1 MPEIA
6 TAWVTLTVSA
16 KGARQA
22 IDAELKGVDSA
33 GAGRRAGQQFS
44 SGAAAASNL
53 SALEQKMVAAGKR
66 GGEAAGRALSVGLKA
81 GAAAGVAALGASI
94 KLGMDRLVAI
104 DDAKGK
110 LRGLGHDAAAQAKI
124 MDSALA
130 SVKGTAFGLG
140 DAATISASAVAAG
153 IKPGQ
158 ELTKYLKT
166 TADAATIAGSSLSD
180 MGSIFN
186 QVQTGGAAMT
196 DDLNQLADRGIP
208 IYQWLG
214 KEMGVA
220 AGQVKDLASKG
231 KVSSEVFFQAIQK
244 NIAGAAL
251 ESGKT
256 VRGSFNNMKAAVGRF
271 GAALSGPE
279 FTRAPG
285 MFTAITK
292 AIDDATPAAAR
303 FAQSFDAKVF
313 NQWVPAA
320 KSAWQQLQANPD
332 VRSNLAEVG
341 AVFQSLSA
349 AAVSAWPA
357 VQQIGA
363 SLGQASAAL
372 GVSTWRLFLTTL
384 EAAAGVVNML
394 VGPLST
400 VAGLMRDHQTV
411 VTAAVGAWLLFR
423 TVPGMLTNF
432 RAGMAG
438 VANEGG
444 RMAGA
449 LHTAGQ
455 AAAGV
460 RSGFQSVTGGAASVR
475 AGLANV
481 SQSYRDLVRWTGQ
494 ANPTT
499 STMGRVLFGTGQ
511 QAQTA
516 STHLRAMGNVA
527 GSVASSGMGALRAGA
542 SGVIGALGGPWGA
555 AFAAAGIAATA
566 IIAKNQKS
574 AQSYDALQR
583 AIRQTAEARAE
594 LSDALIANRGS
605 ETAADV
611 KSAAKDRIAALRG
624 ELEAAANRSGSVWDN
639 VRNTEGNT
647 TFSSLFTD
655 EKSKGTAIKEQAAQ
669 AKEAQ
674 AALDGLKL
682 TQQSLADVT
691 FGSSTAFSQMV
702 SKLEAAGQGGK
713 RAADQL
719 RQARAEFQQQQAF
732 AQKLTPGITELSK
745 AMQVLG
751 DKTATAAD
759 KSNALKTALDA
770 LNPARTLGDAIAA
783 HDKVLQQVADSTQEA
798 VDQTKGFGAALLDA
812 KLGVSTA
819 TTNGQALR
827 TSLLGIVDASKDAV
841 AGGQSINEVMG
852 KNGPQLAALA
862 KQYGVSVAQIQA
874 AFNTLGGKDLELV
887 ARVSGAPESVQQIG
901 MIARAMKDAKI
912 GEKQTIPISVS
923 DDAKKAV
930 EALGFTVDR
939 INGGTAIEVTAKTDE
954 AKAKLTDILNT
965 VQGFPP
971 GTQVKIDA
979 PGGQGVLELLNSL
992 NAKAHEGNNKTI
1004 EVSAPNAPGV
1014 DALLASLNLKVV
1026 NDNGKNIIVSLSG
1039 AEAAATT
1046 LNQLAKDRIARI
1058 NVVTGPTPFA
1068 PGMTGTV
1075 SGGGV
1080 TPSDVTPYA
1089 NGSIRSYANGG
1100 FDGRLPSQALMQ
1112 RGRGRG
1118 LVQWAE
1124 GETGVES
1131 FIPWA
1136 AGKRRRSTM
1145 ILSETARA
1153 FGYQLVRPGDFFQK
1167 FADGGISIDRLKDFA
1182 SGITSG
1188 TYTFGGSADSW
1199 NTDCSGGQAR
1209 VLNFLTGAKGRFAT
1223 GNMAEATA
1231 SRGLT
1236 PGLPPAGTA
1245 AYLVGWYNGGPG
1257 GGHASGAIID
1267 ADGTKTIVEMGGS
1280 SGNGSF
1286 GSGTDPA
1293 TMANTAWLPLSGAS
1307 ANGSGDVNQFGD
1319 GSTGGSETSGGG
1331 GAKSYGGGGFGRVGT
1346 AIAEA
1351 LFGSRSSGGGGGAGG
1366 GVGSAG
1372 GAKTVD
1378 AKKVREAQDKATDA
1392 EKKLAVEQ
1400 QKLTELEADKK
1411 TKASALQAQKDRV
1424 EKAKREAAQAKDDVE
1439 AAKKGSPSTTVG
1451 SAAKQLTAAQDKA
1464 DAAEKAAADAKTKLA
1479 EIEANPKATASAKQ
1493 AAKDRV
1499 ERTRRDADQA
1509 KTDLE
1514 AIKKGGGND
1523 KGTGDKSD
1531 TSEFQSLGQNLVSGM
1546 FQAIGLDGSLF
1557 SNPFEWPNVK
1567 SAMALLNW
1575 GGGLAKSL
1583 SGSDSENMGGVVG
1596 GAAGGIG
1603 LNLPNLTDFMKP
1615 IGPQAPVVGPGGAL
1629 PIQQPGSQAGVTY
1642 DFRGAQLGVSPT
1654 QMTQKIDSRQ
1664 NAAFR
1669 RQSGALAR

>member
-1 MPEIA
+1 MPELA

-16 KGARQA
+16 RDARKS
-22 IDAELKGVDSA
+22 IDAELRGIDSA
-33 GAGRRAGQQFS
+33 GAGRQAGQRFS
-44 SGAAAASNL
+44 SGAVASTNL
-53 SALEQKMVAAGKR
+53 SGLEQKLVSAAQSAGSKAGKIL
-66 GGEAAGRALSVGLKA
+66 GDGIKA
-81 GAAAGVAALGASI
+81 GAAVGVAALGTSI
-94 KLGMDRLVAI
+94 KLGVDRLLAI

-110 LRGLGHDAAAQAKI
+110 LKGLGHDAQSTAKI

-158 ELTKYLKT
+158 ELTKYLKL
-166 TADAATIAGSSLSD
+166 TADAASIAGSSLGD
-180 MGSIFN
+180 MGNIFN
-186 QVQTGGAAMT
+186 QVQTGQRAMS
-196 DDLNQLADRGIP
+196 DDLNQLGDRGIP
-208 IYQWLG
+208 ILQWVG
-214 KEMGVA
+214 KEMGVTA
-220 AGQVKDLASKG
+220 DQVKKMAADG
-231 KVSSEVFFQAIQK
+231 QVSSEIFFRAIQK
-244 NIAGAAL
+244 NIGGAAL
-251 ESGKT
+251 ASGNT
-256 VRGSFNNMKAAVGRF
+256 VRGSFDNAKAAAGRF
-271 GAALSGPE
+271 GAALAGPE
-279 FTRAPG
+279 FTRAPAT
-285 MFTAITK
+285 FNRITK
-292 AIDDATPAAAR
+292 ALDDATPAAAK
-303 FAQSFDAKVF
+303 FATRMDAKVF
-313 NQWVPAA
+313 NDWVPAA
-320 KSAWQQLQANPD
+320 QKAWEALKVN
-332 VRSNLAEVG
+332 
-341 AVFQSLSA
+341 
-349 AAVSAWPA
+349 PA
-357 VQQIGA
+357 VREEWARVESIFLSLKGTALSVGPSLLQISS

-372 GVSTWRLFLTTL
+372 GVSTWKLFLTTL
-384 EAAAGVVNML
+384 ETAAGVVNTL
-394 VGPLST
+394 AGPLQT
-400 VAGLMRDHQTV
+400 VADLMKAHPAL
-411 VTAAVGAWLLFR
+411 VTAAMAGWLAFR
-423 TVPGMLTNF
+423 TVPSLLSNLRT
-432 RAGMAG
+432 G
-438 VANEGG
+438 VASVSSESTKASGVVQNLGAAFGRLQGG
-444 RMAGA
+444 ADRVRGLGSAFATFGGSVRDMYQQVQRIDPAMSRS
-449 LHTAGQ
+449 Q
-455 AAAGV
+455 AAMAT
-460 RSGFQSVTGGAASVR
+460 FGAVASNTAR
-475 AGLANV
+475 AGL
-481 SQSYRDLVRWTGQ
+481 
-494 ANPTT
+494 
-499 STMGRVLFGTGQ
+499 
-511 QAQTA
+511 
-516 STHLRAMGNVA
+516 
-527 GSVASSGMGALRAGA
+527 GALKSAA

-555 AFAAAGIAATA
+555 AFAAAAIAAAA
-566 IIAKNQKS
+566 IIKQNQKS
-574 AQSYDALQR
+574 AQSMDAVRR
-583 AIRQTAEARAE
+583 AATEAAAAQVE
-594 LSDALIANRGS
+594 LNEALVANRGS
-605 ETAADV
+605 DTAADV
-611 KSAAKDRIAALRG
+611 RSAGKSRVDALRN
-624 ELEAAANRSGSVWDN
+624 ELEAASTRTGSFLDRFRTAGSDGGNWNAAGGVAKAIFTGGNWLES
-639 VRNTEGNT
+639 RNDRIG
-647 TFSSLFTD
+647 
-655 EKSKGTAIKEQAAQ
+655 EQAQ
-669 AKEAQ
+669 KAKEAT

-691 FGSSTAFSQMV
+691 YGSSAAFQSMV
-702 SKLEAAGQGGK
+702 AKLNAAGDGGK
-713 RAADQL
+713 QAADKL
-719 RQARAEFQQQQAF
+719 REARKQFQDAQAV
-732 AQKLTPGITELSK
+732 AQKLTPGISELSK

-770 LNPARTLGDAIAA
+770 LNPARTAADADSAHTKTMKQIADAAKEAADATGGLGDALFRANGSINAT
-783 HDKVLQQVADSTQEA
+783 LPN
-798 VDQTKGFGAALLDA
+798 GAALNDTLKQMVD
-812 KLGVSTA
+812 STA
-819 TTNGQALR
+819 
-827 TSLLGIVDASKDAV
+827 DV
-841 AGGQSINEVMG
+841 AAKGGDM
-852 KNGPQLAALA
+852 PAALAANEKAIADLA
-862 KQYGVSVAQIQA
+862 KQYSTTVEKVRAAANSLGYQDAIFAKMASSGDDVTRSLAAVATAFSKVDGMKMSVTVKTTDIEAARGQIEKLGFSVKSMPDGTTTITANTAEARARFDEIRTILSSGIPSTKPVSV
-874 AFNTLGGKDLELV
+874 
-887 ARVSGAPESVQQIG
+887 S
-901 MIARAMKDAKI
+901 
-912 GEKQTIPISVS
+912 
-923 DDAKKAV
+923 
-930 EALGFTVDR
+930 
-939 INGGTAIEVTAKTDE
+939 
-954 AKAKLTDILNT
+954 
-965 VQGFPP
+965 
-971 GTQVKIDA
+971 A
-979 PGGQGVLELLNSL
+979 PGGQAVFDLLKGLGVEVKKDNDKIINTGAPMAPAVLSLLKQL
-992 NAKAHEGNNKTI
+992 GIEVTQNNDKTI
-1004 EVSAPNAPGV
+1004 S
-1014 DALLASLNLKVV
+1014 V
-1026 NDNGKNIIVSLSG
+1026 NQVG
-1039 AEAAATT
+1039 AEAVKATLT
-1046 LNQLAKDRIARI
+1046 DLTKLTKDEIKTITINQLYSGYGSVPTASNPLGTISGPQPGHADGAIVPMAHGGLRQIQKPTSAGIYAGRGAGTIFAERE
-1058 NVVTGPTPFA
+1058 TGGESYIPLA
-1068 PGMTGTV
+1068 PG
-1075 SGGGV
+1075 
-1080 TPSDVTPYA
+1080 
-1089 NGSIRSYANGG
+1089 
-1100 FDGRLPSQALMQ
+1100 
-1112 RGRGRG
+1112 
-1118 LVQWAE
+1118 
-1124 GETGVES
+1124 
-1131 FIPWA
+1131 
-1136 AGKRRRSTM
+1136 KRARSTA
-1145 ILSETARA
+1145 ILSETARL
-1153 FGYQLVRPGDFFQK
+1153 FGLRLVRPGDFFQK

>member
-16 KGARQA
+16 RNARRDVQRELNG
-22 IDAELKGVDSA
+22 IDGTA
-33 GAGRRAGQQFS
+33 AGRRAGQQIS
-44 SGAAAASNL
+44 SGVTGAMDL
-53 SALEQKMVAAGKR
+53 SGAERKMLSMAQSAGSR
-66 GGEAAGRALSVGLKA
+66 AGQVLGNGLKV
-81 GAAAGVAALGASI
+81 GAAAGVAALGTSI
-94 KLGMDRLVAI
+94 KLGVDRLLAI

-110 LRGLGHDAAAQAKI
+110 LKGLGHDAQSTAKI

-158 ELTKYLKT
+158 DLTKYLKL
-166 TADAATIAGSSLSD
+166 TADAASIAGSSLGD
-180 MGSIFN
+180 MGHIFN
-186 QVQTGGAAMT
+186 QVQTGQRAMS
-196 DDLNQLADRGIP
+196 DDLNQLGDRGIP
-208 IYQWLG
+208 ILQWVG
-214 KEMGVA
+214 KEMGVTA
-220 AGQVKDLASKG
+220 DQVKKMAADG
-231 KVSSEVFFQAIQK
+231 QVSSEIFFRAIQK
-244 NIAGAAL
+244 NIGGAAL
-251 ESGKT
+251 ASGNT
-256 VRGSFNNMKAAVGRF
+256 VRGSFNNAKAAAGRF
-271 GAALSGPE
+271 GAALAGPE
-279 FTRAPG
+279 FTRAPAT
-285 MFTAITK
+285 FNRITK
-292 AIDDATPAAAR
+292 ALDDATPAAAK
-303 FAQSFDAKVF
+303 FATRMDAKVF
-313 NQWVPAA
+313 NDWVPAA
-320 KSAWQQLQANPD
+320 QKAWEALKVN
-332 VRSNLAEVG
+332 
-341 AVFQSLSA
+341 
-349 AAVSAWPA
+349 PA
-357 VQQIGA
+357 VREEWARVESIFLSLKGTALSVGPSLLQISS

-372 GVSTWRLFLTTL
+372 GVSTWKLFLTTL
-384 EAAAGVVNML
+384 ETAAGVVNTL
-394 VGPLST
+394 AGPLQT
-400 VAGLMRDHQTV
+400 VADLMKAHPAL
-411 VTAAVGAWLLFR
+411 VTAAMAGWLAFR
-423 TVPGMLTNF
+423 TVPSLLSNLRT
-432 RAGMAG
+432 G
-438 VANEGG
+438 VASVSSESAKASGVVQNLGAAFGRLQGG
-444 RMAGA
+444 ADRVRGLGSAFATFGGSVRDMYQQVQRIDPAMSRSQAAMATFGAVASNTARTGLGA
-449 LHTAGQ
+449 LKSA
-455 AAAGV
+455 
-460 RSGFQSVTGGAASVR
+460 
-475 AGLANV
+475 
-481 SQSYRDLVRWTGQ
+481 
-494 ANPTT
+494 
-499 STMGRVLFGTGQ
+499 
-511 QAQTA
+511 
-516 STHLRAMGNVA
+516 
-527 GSVASSGMGALRAGA
+527 A
-542 SGVIGALGGPWGA
+542 SGVIGAFGGPWGA
-555 AFAAAGIAATA
+555 ALAGAGIAF
-566 IIAKNQKS
+566 S
-574 AQSYDALQR
+574 AVMVQNQR
-583 AIRQTAEARAE
+583 ATQSMEAYERAIKNVGRTQVSLNE
-594 LSDALIANRGS
+594 SLLKSRGS
-605 ETAADV
+605 INDDV
-611 KSAAKDRIAALRG
+611 RSKQTSRIEAEIDKLD
-624 ELEAAANRSGSVWDN
+624 AAAARTPGWTDRFKDLGKRSQ
-639 VRNTEGNT
+639 RE
-647 TFSSLFTD
+647 L
-655 EKSKGTAIKEQAAQ
+655 
-669 AKEAQ
+669 
-674 AALDGLKL
+674 
-682 TQQSLADVT
+682 
-691 FGSSTAFSQMV
+691 
-702 SKLEAAGQGGK
+702 GGK
-713 RAADQL
+713 RAGLEDSDSKVISSRSDVIAQEARVAGDAKAALEGLKVSNQSLTDVVYGGSGAFQAFVGQL
-719 RQARAEFQQQQAF
+719 EGAGDGGRKLASELRSARAEFDAQQAM
-732 AQKLTPGITELSK
+732 ARKATPGISELAK
-745 AMQVLG
+745 AMQALG

-862 KQYGVSVAQIQA
+862 KQYGVTVAQIQA

-1499 ERTRRDADQA
+1499 EKTRRDADQA

-1603 LNLPNLTDFMKP
+1603 LNLPNIGDFLKP
-1615 IGPQAPVVGPGGAL
+1615 IEPQAPVVGPGGAL